1 MAARLVAEANMPVFG
16 EVSRLESGMRQLKTP
31 VKAIA
36 RAHRVAEERQEAE
49 ITELKKLLA
58 ATQRAIKEAITKKS
72 VSKKSEVKE
81 GSGR

>member
-1 MAARLVAEANMPVFG
+1 MAEVNMPVFG
-16 EVSRLESGMRQLKTP
+16 EVSRLESGMRQLKTT

-36 RAHRVAEERQEAE
+36 RAHRVTEERQDAE

-58 ATQRAIKEAITKKS
+58 ATQRAIKAAITKKTG
-72 VSKKSEVKE
+72 SKKSEVEK

>member
-1 MAARLVAEANMPVFG
+1 MAEVNMPVFG
-16 EVSRLESGMRQLKTP
+16 EVSRLESGMRQLQTT

-36 RAHRVAEERQEAE
+36 RAHRLTEERQDAE

-58 ATQRAIKEAITKKS
+58 ATERAIKDAITKKT
-72 VSKKSEVKE
+72 VSKKSEVKK

>member
-1 MAARLVAEANMPVFG
+1 VNMPVFG
-16 EVSRLESGMRQLKTP
+16 EVSRLQSSMRQLKTT

-36 RAHRVAEERQEAE
+36 RAHRVTEERQDAE

-58 ATQRAIKEAITKKS
+58 ATQRAIKAAITQKTG
-72 VSKKSEVKE
+72 SKKSEVKE